1 MKDLQHFLDKFICF
15 GLETLF
21 LHKMVAFVFSI
32 FKIII
37 YFTEWCTLIDLFL
50 DCFVPLFACVSETR
64 RSACPS
70 PSPYVGIRLDSR
82 KFEKKKNNNQRNTW
96 FGHPFVARCFSE
108 KFETIARRIK
118 NTFIAAFDRQIQI
131 SSQKCEFMM
140 TSRWITDKI
149 YLHLYKNNNFFPK
162 YFNNTDFEI
171 LFLIYPVIFYNF
183 FLQY

>member
-1 MKDLQHFLDKFICF
+1 
-15 GLETLF
+15 
-21 LHKMVAFVFSI
+21 MVAFVFSI

-82 KFEKKKNNNQRNTW
+82 KLEKKKINNQRNTW

-118 NTFIAAFDRQIQI
+118 NTFIAAFDR
-131 SSQKCEFMM
+131 
-140 TSRWITDKI
+140 
-149 YLHLYKNNNFFPK
+149 
-162 YFNNTDFEI
+162 
-171 LFLIYPVIFYNF
+171 
-183 FLQY
+183 